1 MRWRFFGFNRRFRL
15 CTLSINNDRYELKIR
30 NGRRFSGRNYSL
42 KAEHF
47 FSTNWYWSGSYVI
60 LDLKA
65 AVICVE

>member
-1 MRWRFFGFNRRFRL
+1 MLG
-15 CTLSINNDRYELKIR
+15 INNDRCELKIR

-47 FSTNWYWSGSYVI
+47 FSTNRYWSGGYVI

-65 AVICVE
+65 AIICVK